1 VSRPPRRRARKPLPA
16 DPYEEIY
23 TVVAQGL
30 EMMAPAAPAKP
41 KPVRKALSA
50 FATGC
55 VVPLTLAATLLGIIL
70 SYRHPTQPAPAPA
83 PSLRWSAAGD
93 LQDCSPF
100 ASLDGRRLLAFNARS
115 HLAAEGAGARS
126 SDHQTEL
133 DDELEAIAAGAP
145 GQRLPE
151 GIRAGP
157 FQLDDA
163 TGRVALALPGETQSY
178 TLLEPMPLGAD
189 GCVLVFGDLA
199 AADLTRSWF
208 GAPAVEPTPDEPRS
222 GP

>member
-1 VSRPPRRRARKPLPA
+1 VSRPPRRRAPKTPPPE
-16 DPYEEIY
+16 PYDEIY
-23 TVVAQGL
+23 AVVAQGL
-30 EMMAPAAPAKP
+30 ELMTPAAKPKP

-55 VVPLTLAATLLGIIL
+55 VVPLTLAGALLAMIL
-70 SYRHPTQPAPAPA
+70 AHRQAPNQSPAPALT
-83 PSLRWSAAGD
+83 LRWSAAGD

-100 ASLDGRRLLAFNARS
+100 ASLDGRRLLAFNARG
-115 HLAAEGAGARS
+115 HRAAEGAGGRS
-126 SDHQTEL
+126 SDHQTDL
-133 DDELEAIAAGAP
+133 DIELEAIAASP
-145 GQRLPE
+145 SGQHLPE
-151 GIRAGP
+151 GLRAGP
-157 FQLDDA
+157 FQVDDA
-163 TGRVALALPGETQSY
+163 TGRVAIALLGETQSY

>member
-1 VSRPPRRRARKPLPA
+1 VSRPPRRRAQKPLPA

-23 TVVAQGL
+23 AAVAQGL
-30 EMMAPAAPAKP
+30 EMMTPAKP
-41 KPVRKALSA
+41 KPPRRSAWSGVLGFLVFLA
-50 FATGC
+50 FAALPFAIMLFT
-55 VVPLTLAATLLGIIL
+55 
-70 SYRHPTQPAPAPA
+70 RHPSKPAPPPQ

-100 ASLDGRRLLAFNARS
+100 ASLDGRRLLAFNARG
-115 HLAAEGAGARS
+115 HRAAEGAGGRS

-133 DDELEAIAAGAP
+133 DDALEAAAAGPP
-145 GQRLPE
+145 GQRVPE
-151 GIRAGP
+151 GIRAGA
-157 FQLDDA
+157 FQVDDA
-163 TGRVALALPGETQSY
+163 TGRVAIALSGEAQSY

-189 GCVLVFGDLA
+189 GCVLVFGDLS

-222 GP
+222 GL

>member
-1 VSRPPRRRARKPLPA
+1 VSRPPRRRARRHLPA

-23 TVVAQGL
+23 AVVAQGL
-30 EMMAPAAPAKP
+30 AMMTPAKP
-41 KPVRKALSA
+41 KPPRRSAWSGALGFLVFLA
-50 FATGC
+50 FAAL
-55 VVPLTLAATLLGIIL
+55 PFAIIFFT
-70 SYRHPTQPAPAPA
+70 RHPSKPQPPPA

-100 ASLDGRRLLAFNARS
+100 ASLDGRRLLAFNARG
-115 HLAAEGAGARS
+115 HRAAEGAGGRAA
-126 SDHQTEL
+126 DHQTEL
-133 DDELEAIAAGAP
+133 DDELETIAAGP
-145 GQRLPE
+145 SGQRPPE

-157 FQLDDA
+157 FQVDDA
-163 TGRVALALPGETQSY
+163 TGRVAIALPDEMQSY

-199 AADLTRSWF
+199 AADLTKSWF

>member
-23 TVVAQGL
+23 AVVAQGL
-30 EMMAPAAPAKP
+30 ELMTPATKAKP

-55 VVPLTLAATLLGIIL
+55 VVPLTLAGALLAMIL
-70 SYRHPTQPAPAPA
+70 SYRHAPKPQPPPA

-100 ASLDGRRLLAFNARS
+100 ASLDGRRLLAFNARG
-115 HLAAEGAGARS
+115 HRAAEGAGARA
-126 SDHQTEL
+126 SDQQTEL
-133 DDELEAIAAGAP
+133 DVELEAIAAGPP

-151 GIRAGP
+151 GLRAGP
-157 FQLDDA
+157 FQVDDA
-163 TGRVALALPGETQSY
+163 TGRVAIALPGETQSY

-199 AADLTRSWF
+199 AADLTKSWF
-208 GAPAVEPTPDEPRS
+208 GAPAVEPTPDEPAAER
-222 GP
+222 

>member
-1 VSRPPRRRARKPLPA
+1 VSQPPRRRKPKPLPA

-23 TVVAQGL
+23 AVVAQGL
-30 EMMAPAAPAKP
+30 EMMTPAKP
-41 KPVRKALSA
+41 KPPRRSVWSGALGFLVFLA
-50 FATGC
+50 FAAL
-55 VVPLTLAATLLGIIL
+55 PFALALVL
-70 SYRHPTQPAPAPA
+70 RHPSKPAPPPQ

-100 ASLDGRRLLAFNARS
+100 ASLDGRRLLAFNAGR

-133 DDELEAIAAGAP
+133 DVELEAIAAGP
-145 GQRLPE
+145 SGQRPPE

-157 FQLDDA
+157 FQVDDA
-163 TGRVALALPGETQSY
+163 TGRVALSLPGETQSY

-222 GP
+222 GS